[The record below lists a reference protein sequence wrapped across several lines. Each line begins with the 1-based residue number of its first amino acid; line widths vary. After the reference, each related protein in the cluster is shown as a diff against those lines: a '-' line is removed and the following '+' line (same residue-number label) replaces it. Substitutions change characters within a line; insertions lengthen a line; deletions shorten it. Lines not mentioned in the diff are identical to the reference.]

1 MKRDPDGKAAQAME
15 DVGWESSLMVLTRY
29 ACSLGYTG
37 PDAPTG
43 GVVEAMDL
51 VQSLYVR
58 VLAGELAWKLPPD
71 ATKKRI
77 LGHMCRRLRGM
88 RSDQYRHDEIAPS
101 AGVEEL
107 ADLVDD
113 DVSDP
118 EEAAVWTS
126 HLENAQSAL
135 EEDDE
140 ALQLFDAC
148 TKGYVEPQEAADYL
162 AWTVLQVRRV
172 RARMM
177 RLFRNEGLATTTDR
191 EDEPP
196 SSGPRGGQDESQAT
210 EERQGALREP
220 ARGAQHPRRRRR

>member
-15 DVGWESSLMVLTRY
+15 YVGWEVSLQRLTRY

-51 VQSLYVR
+51 VQTLCER
-58 VLAGELAWKLPPD
+58 ALAGELVWKLPPD

-88 RSDQYRHDEIAPS
+88 RSHQRQHDEVAPS
-101 AGVEEL
+101 AGEEEL
-107 ADLVDD
+107 AELIDD
-113 DVSDP
+113 TSDP

-135 EEDDE
+135 EGDDE
-140 ALQLFDAC
+140 TLQLLDAF
-148 TKGYVEPQEAADYL
+148 TKGYAEPQEAADHL
-162 AWTVLQVRRV
+162 AWSVPQVRRV

-177 RLFRNEGLATTTDR
+177 RRFRDESLETTTDR

-210 EERQGALREP
+210 QERQGALREP
-220 ARGAQHPRRRRR
+220 DRSAQHPRRRRR